1 MLFTKVLKRFCGNW
15 LFTLNASN
23 LDSLSKKRLDKDD
36 DHDTMAKKDK
46 FPNTRKEL
54 EA

>member
-1 MLFTKVLKRFCGNW
+1 MITKVLKIFCGNW
-15 LFTLNASN
+15 LFTLNANN

-46 FPNTRKEL
+46 FLNTRKEL